1 MLIPR
6 KDTYEEIYQE
16 FEWKVPERF
25 NKARQLVD
33 RHADDPSRIALI
45 YENQDGEVRNYT
57 FRDFQKFGNQFA
69 NAMLGLGLK
78 SGDRVMIV
86 LGQTP
91 ETAIAHVGCWKANI
105 ISSPCS
111 VLFGADAIEYRMND
125 SGAKMLVTDQD
136 NYPKVEEAW
145 ENAPDLEGVLVTD
158 GAIGKGQD
166 FWEVVNKGSD
176 QFETVDTLADDP
188 AFICYTSGTTGMPK
202 GALHAHRCI
211 IGHMTG
217 MEFVNDFM
225 PQKNDLLWS
234 PADWAWMAGLMDIL
248 SPAWFHGLPVLAFR
262 APGFD
267 PEQAYHMIAKH
278 NVRNSLLTPTMLKL
292 MRQVP
297 DAMERFPVNLRSV
310 FSGGES
316 LGAEMYQWATDTLK
330 VGVNEAFGQ
339 TECNL
344 VLGNCSKVMPIKA
357 GALGKSVPGHE
368 VAIINDQ
375 TGEVLPY
382 GTEGHIAVRRPNP
395 VMLLEYWRKPEATKE
410 KFIGE
415 WLLMGDAGTMDEDGY
430 FWFQGRADDVITSS
444 GYRIGPGE
452 IENALIRHDA
462 IANAAA
468 IGIPDPVRTEVV
480 KAYILLAEG
489 YQASPELEAE
499 ITEMVRNRLAKHEY
513 PRQIE
518 FVDSLPM
525 TTTGKIQRR
534 ELRLMEAARREQ
546 QQKAGE

>member
-6 KDTYEEIYQE
+6 GETYEEIRKN

-25 NKARQLVD
+25 SMARQLVD
-33 RHADDPSRIALI
+33 RHAEDPSRIALI

-57 FRDFQKFGNQFA
+57 FRDIQKSANQFA
-69 NAMLGLGLK
+69 NAMLGLGVAR
-78 SGDRVMIV
+78 GDRVMIV

-91 ETAIAHVGCWKANI
+91 ETAIAHVGCWKAGI

-111 VLFGADAIEYRMND
+111 VLFGADAIEYRMNN
-125 SGAKMLVTDQD
+125 SGAKILITDQD

-145 ENAPDLEGVLVTD
+145 GNAPDLDAVLVID
-158 GAIGKGQD
+158 GAIGRGQD
-166 FWEVVNKGSD
+166 FWTVVNKGSD
-176 QFETVDTLADDP
+176 QFETVDTLAEDP

-211 IGHMTG
+211 IGHMPG

-225 PQKNDLLWS
+225 PQKDDLLWS

-278 NVRNSLLTPTMLKL
+278 NVRNSLLTPTMLKM

-297 DAMERFPVNLRSV
+297 NAMERHKVNLRSV

-316 LGAEMYQWATDTLK
+316 LGAEMYEWASENLK

-357 GALGKSVPGHE
+357 GALGRAIPGHD
-368 VAIINDQ
+368 VAIIDDQ

-382 GTEGHIAVRRPNP
+382 GTEGHIAVKGPNP
-395 VMLLEYWRKPEATKE
+395 VMLKEYWRNPKATEE
-410 KFIGE
+410 KFING
-415 WLLMGDAGTMDEDGY
+415 WLLTGDAGTMDEDGY

-462 IANAAA
+462 ITMAAA

-480 KAYILLAEG
+480 KAYVLLAEG
-489 YQASPELEAE
+489 YEASPELEAE
-499 ITEMVRNRLAKHEY
+499 ITEMVRDRLAKHEY

-534 ELRLMEAARREQ
+534 ELRLMEAARREA
-546 QQKAGE
+546 KEAGK

>member
-1 MLIPR
+1 
-6 KDTYEEIYQE
+6 
-16 FEWKVPERF
+16 
-25 NKARQLVD
+25 
-33 RHADDPSRIALI
+33 
-45 YENQDGEVRNYT
+45 
-57 FRDFQKFGNQFA
+57 
-69 NAMLGLGLK
+69 
-78 SGDRVMIV
+78 
-86 LGQTP
+86 
-91 ETAIAHVGCWKANI
+91 
-105 ISSPCS
+105 
-111 VLFGADAIEYRMND
+111 
-125 SGAKMLVTDQD
+125 
-136 NYPKVEEAW
+136 
-145 ENAPDLEGVLVTD
+145 
-158 GAIGKGQD
+158 
-166 FWEVVNKGSD
+166 
-176 QFETVDTLADDP
+176 
-188 AFICYTSGTTGMPK
+188 
-202 GALHAHRCI
+202 
-211 IGHMTG
+211 
-217 MEFVNDFM
+217 
-225 PQKNDLLWS
+225 
-234 PADWAWMAGLMDIL
+234 
-248 SPAWFHGLPVLAFR
+248 
-262 APGFD
+262 
-267 PEQAYHMIAKH
+267 
-278 NVRNSLLTPTMLKL
+278 
-292 MRQVP
+292 
-297 DAMERFPVNLRSV
+297 
-310 FSGGES
+310 
-316 LGAEMYQWATDTLK
+316 
-330 VGVNEAFGQ
+330 
-339 TECNL
+339 
-344 VLGNCSKVMPIKA
+344 MPIKA

-368 VAIINDQ
+368 VAIINAQ

-415 WLLMGDAGTMDEDGY
+415 WLLTGDAGTMDEDGY

-546 QQKAGE
+546 QQTAGE

>member
-6 KDTYEEIYQE
+6 KDTYQQIHDA

-25 NKARQLVD
+25 NKASQLVD
-33 RHADDPSRIALI
+33 RHAADPSRIALI
-45 YENQDGEVRNYT
+45 YESLDGEVRNYT
-57 FRDFQKFGNQFA
+57 FLQIQQSGNRFA
-69 NAMLGLGLK
+69 NTLLGMGLMR
-78 SGDRVMIV
+78 GDRVMIV
-86 LGQTP
+86 LGQSP
-91 ETAIAHVGCWKANI
+91 ETAIAHVGCWKSGI

-111 VLFGADAIEYRMND
+111 VLFGADAIEYRLND
-125 SGAKMLVTDQD
+125 CGAKVLVTDQD

-145 ENAPDLEGVLVTD
+145 ANTPDLEAVLVVD

-166 FWEVVNKGSD
+166 FWTVVNKGSD
-176 QFETVDTLADDP
+176 RFDTVDTLADDP

-211 IGHMTG
+211 IGHMPG
-217 MEFVNDFM
+217 MEFILDFM
-225 PQKNDLLWS
+225 PQENDLLWS

-248 SPAWFHGLPVLAFR
+248 CPAWFHGLPVLAFR

-278 NVRNSLLTPTMLKL
+278 KVRNTLLTPTMLKM

-297 DAMERFPVNLRSV
+297 NAMERHDINLRSL
-310 FSGGES
+310 FSGGEA
-316 LGAEMYQWATDTLK
+316 LGAEMFEWASETLK

-339 TECNL
+339 TECNV
-344 VLGNCSKVMPIKA
+344 VLGNCSLVMPIKA
-357 GALGKSVPGHE
+357 GSLGRPLPGHE
-368 VAIINDQ
+368 VAIIDEQ
-375 TGEVLPY
+375 TGEELPP
-382 GTEGHIAVRRPNP
+382 GTEGHIAVKRPNP
-395 VMLLEYWRKPEATKE
+395 VMLLEYWNRPEATKD
-410 KFIGE
+410 KFIND
-415 WLLMGDAGTMDEDGY
+415 WLLTGDAGTMDEDGY

-462 IANAAA
+462 VANAAA
-468 IGIPDPVRTEVV
+468 IGIPDPVRTETI
-480 KAYILLAEG
+480 KAFVMLAEG
-489 YQASPELEAE
+489 YQPSPELEAE
-499 ITEMVRNRLAKHEY
+499 ITDMVRTRLAKHEY

-518 FVDSLPM
+518 FVNSLPM

-534 ELRLMEAARREQ
+534 ELRLMEAARREAQ
-546 QQKAGE
+546 ENKN

>member
-6 KDTYEEIYQE
+6 LNTYEEIYDS
-16 FEWKVPERF
+16 FKWKVPERF
-25 NKARQLVD
+25 SMAKQLVD
-33 RHADDPSRIALI
+33 RHAEDPSKIALI
-45 YENQDGEVRNYT
+45 YENLEGEVRNYT
-57 FRDFQKFGNQFA
+57 FRQIQQSGNQFA
-69 NAMLGLGLK
+69 NAMLGLGLEK
-78 SGDRVMIV
+78 GDRVMIV
-86 LGQTP
+86 LGQAP
-91 ETAIAHVGCWKANI
+91 ETAISHVGCWKAGI

-125 SGAKMLVTDQD
+125 SGAKVLITDQV

-145 ENAPDLEGVLVTD
+145 ANAPDLETVLVTD

-166 FWEVVNKGSD
+166 FWDVVNKGSD
-176 QFETVDTLADDP
+176 QFETVDTHAEDP

-211 IGHMTG
+211 IGHMPG
-217 MEFVNDFM
+217 LEFCGDFL
-225 PQKNDLLWS
+225 PQENDLMWS

-278 NVRNSLLTPTMLKL
+278 KVRNSLLTPTMLKM

-297 DAMERFPVNLRSV
+297 NAMERYDVNLRSV

-316 LGAEMYQWATDTLK
+316 LGAEMYEWASETLN

-339 TECNL
+339 TECNV
-344 VLGNCSKVMPIKA
+344 VLGNCSLVMPIKA
-357 GALGKSVPGHE
+357 GSLGRSIPGHQ

-375 TGEVLPY
+375 TGEELPP
-382 GTEGHIAVRRPNP
+382 GTEGHIAVKAPNP

-410 KFIGE
+410 KFIND
-415 WLLMGDAGTMDEDGY
+415 WLLTGDAGTMDEDGY

-452 IENALIRHDA
+452 IENALIRHEA
-462 IANAAA
+462 VTMAAA
-468 IGIPDPVRTEVV
+468 IGVPDPVRTESI
-480 KAYILLAEG
+480 KAFILLAEG
-489 YQASPELEAE
+489 HQASPELEAE
-499 ITEMVRNRLAKHEY
+499 ITEMVRTRLAKHEY
-513 PRQIE
+513 PREIE

-534 ELRLMEAARREQ
+534 ELRLAEAAKREA
-546 QQKAGE
+546 KEGK